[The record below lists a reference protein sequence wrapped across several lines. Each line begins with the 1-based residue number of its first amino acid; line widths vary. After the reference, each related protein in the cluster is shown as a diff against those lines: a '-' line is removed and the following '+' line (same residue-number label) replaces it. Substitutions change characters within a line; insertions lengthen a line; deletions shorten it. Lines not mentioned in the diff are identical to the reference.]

1 MTLFSHTTVVKT
13 QHEWMTVEINLC
25 LPVATASTS
34 GEKRRKLKIVNAQLF
49 MIAHLTVCMSFLLAE
64 IMIVTYR
71 PVWPAVSALDNY
83 PNIYLNVYSL
93 MSL

>member
-1 MTLFSHTTVVKT
+1 MTEEQEQEK
-13 QHEWMTVEINLC
+13 MTVEINLC
-25 LPVATASTS
+25 LPVETASTS

-71 PVWPAVSALDNY
+71 PVWPAVSALY
-83 PNIYLNVYSL
+83 YHPNIYLL
-93 MSL
+93 MCIH